1 MAEFPGFARPKSNFF
16 RLPNDWFDVWR
27 QSREALAQGSQP
39 ARIVGPL
46 KIVEYVIK
54 YTWGRTNFD
63 EPIRLSRSDL
73 RKGVRG
79 RHNRRLDKGTG
90 LGSEATISR
99 GISTAL
105 ELGLLEQVEINDD
118 PGRQER
124 LYLPRLRPPDEE
136 EESTA
141 PWSRAGFERPTAN
154 FFLVPNYWSDIS
166 AEIRSEILIITIEY
180 MFRHAWG
187 WQTGEQEIRWLD
199 ADDIAHGRKYRSAV
213 RRGERYDAGTGYT
226 PRKLRDALED
236 GVKRGLLVWRPGST
250 SKEYAL
256 RMAWMEGIRADGLYD
271 TESDDMAEF
280 WDLKDQ
286 SVEGRDQTVGGTD
299 QFVGGWDHTVEVPD
313 HGVGAKDQTVAGRD
327 QTVGGLDQTVEGRD
341 QTVDRTYKDT
351 IIDTIDQT
359 PFTNTT
365 KTTTAKH
372 RQLADDV
379 AVDNPENEGLTIFFR
394 PESSDGILGSPKAL
408 TVRQATQTILTENG
422 AWYWSETDL
431 ADPKRADRVGFT
443 SQELRAQMVVDND
456 LLGHDRAFWDDGQ
469 QRQVLSLLEIARCT
483 TSSPARYPPPLI
495 YFSLWQLL
503 ALPEPDGAGDDIP
516 ARRRAL
522 LNQLQQQAEAWGD
535 PDLITALEQNNIS
548 AEDARTLVARY
559 GAGLVG
565 GWLRS
570 LRSNAGNV
578 RSLAA
583 VLISRLNK
591 GLTPPGGPLEPV
603 AGIEGELR

>member
-63 EPIRLSRSDL
+63 DPVRLSRSDL

-105 ELGLLEQVEINDD
+105 ALGLLEQVEINDD

-124 LYLPRLRPPDEE
+124 LFLPRLRPPDEDDE
-136 EESTA
+136 TST
-141 PWSRAGFERPTAN
+141 SRPADGFERPTAN

-166 AEIRSEILIITIEY
+166 ADIRSEILIIAIEY
-180 MFRHAWG
+180 FFRHSWG

-199 ADDIAHGRKYRSAV
+199 ADDVANGRKYRSEA
-213 RRGERYDAGTGYT
+213 RRGERYDGGTGYT
-226 PRKLRDALED
+226 TRKLRDALED
-236 GVKRGLLVWRPGST
+236 GVKRGLLVWRQGQV

-256 RMAWMEGIRADGLYD
+256 RMAWMEDITTDGQYD
-271 TESDDMAEF
+271 LEIEEREDFLTT
-280 WDLKDQ
+280 KDQ
-286 SVEGRDQTVGGTD
+286 TVEGRDQTVGAED
-299 QFVGGWDHTVEVPD
+299 QFVGGADQDVAVQD
-313 HGVGAKDQTVAGRD
+313 QGVDGKD
-327 QTVGGLDQTVEGRD
+327 QTVGGPDQTVEVVDQTVEGRD

-351 IIDTIDQT
+351 IIDTQIDT
-359 PFTNTT
+359 I
-365 KTTTAKH
+365 KTTTARH
-372 RQLADDV
+372 RRSV
-379 AVDNPENEGLTIFFR
+379 AAVAENSKKEPVTIFFC
-394 PESSDGILGSPKAL
+394 PEQKNGDLGLPKPLSIPQASDLILS
-408 TVRQATQTILTENG
+408 QSG
-422 AWYWSETDL
+422 AWYWSAADL
-431 ADPKRADRVGFT
+431 ADPGHANQVGFT
-443 SQELRAQMVVDND
+443 RQELIAQSELDTY
-456 LLGHDRAFWDDGQ
+456 LLGHNRAFLDDGQ
-469 QRQVLSLLEIARCT
+469 QRQVLSLLEIARRTT
-483 TSSPARYPPPLI
+483 TSPGSYQASLI
-495 YFSLWQLL
+495 YYSLWQLL
-503 ALPEPDGAGDDIP
+503 DLPEPDGIWGDLAD
-516 ARRRAL
+516 RRRRIL
-522 LNQLQQQAEAWGD
+522 HELQQQAAAWGD

-548 AEDARTLVARY
+548 ADEARSLVASY
-559 GAGLVG
+559 GTGLVG

-570 LRSNAGNV
+570 LRANSGNV

-583 VLISRLNK
+583 VLISRLSK
-591 GLTPPGGPLEPV
+591 GLSPPGGPMAPV
-603 AGIEGELR
+603 AGVEGELSFDP